1 MRAAANAQ
9 GVLLAAAETQV
20 GLAAFQTLFDES
32 LYDVVMP
39 DVKYCG
45 GPWEMLRIA
54 ERAAA
59 QGVQFSPHNPSGPI
73 CSWHSLLVAAVAPAC
88 DMLEIQF
95 DESPLYDSVQ
105 AGPSLAMEG
114 GQLPVPVHAGSVL
127 AVQPAL
133 LVAHPYQAVP
143 PGIETLL
150 NR

>member
-9 GVLLAAAETQV
+9 GVLLAAAETQA
-20 GLAAFQTLFDES
+20 GLAAFQTLFDEG

-54 ERAAA
+54 ERAVA
-59 QGVQFSPHNPSGPI
+59 QGVQFSPHNPSGPV

-95 DESPLYDSVQ
+95 DGSPLYDSVQ
-105 AGPSLAMEG
+105 AGPVLSALA
-114 GQLPVPVHAGSVL
+114 GQLPVQAGRVM

-133 LVAHPYQAVP
+133 LAAHPYQAVP

>member
-1 MRAAANAQ
+1 M
-9 GVLLAAAETQV
+9 
-20 GLAAFQTLFDES
+20 
-32 LYDVVMP
+32 
-39 DVKYCG
+39 
-45 GPWEMLRIA
+45 
-54 ERAAA
+54 
-59 QGVQFSPHNPSGPI
+59 QFSPHNPSGPL
-73 CSWHSLLVAAVAPAC
+73 CSWHSLLVAAVAPVC